1 MCVCVCVCACMCVCV
16 HVCVYVC
23 VLACMCVCV
32 CVCVCERYDLA
43 ITWPAKPTEIKLG
56 LKILWHMRFELGNAM
71 ANTSFTNLIHTIVV

>member
-1 MCVCVCVCACMCVCV
+1 MCVCVCVCVHVCVRACVCVCVCACM
-16 HVCVYVC
+16 H
-23 VLACMCVCV
+23 
-32 CVCVCERYDLA
+32 VCVCECYDLA